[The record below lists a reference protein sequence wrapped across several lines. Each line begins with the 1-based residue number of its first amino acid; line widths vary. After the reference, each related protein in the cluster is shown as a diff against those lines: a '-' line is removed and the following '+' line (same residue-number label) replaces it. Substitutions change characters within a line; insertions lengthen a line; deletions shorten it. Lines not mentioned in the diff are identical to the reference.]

1 MLKWDMYSEV
11 AEKMK
16 RKVPDPERQD
26 IKQEIITRLAERD
39 CQTEALAYCIANE
52 TTVEYW
58 RRERYRQMDSLDW
71 LIFDPEGNPLRVI
84 DILEAHEANLDDLA
98 FSKELLANLPVR
110 VVKIAS
116 RRLAGYPISR
126 ADAKYLERW
135 RINSKTKQLRLALK

>member
-1 MLKWDMYSEV
+1 MLKWDMYIEV

-16 RKVPDPERQD
+16 RKVPDRERQD
-26 IKQEIITRLAERD
+26 IRQEIITRLAEREV
-39 CQTEALAYCIANE
+39 QTEALAYCIANA

-71 LIFDPEGNPLRVI
+71 VIFDPEGNPLRVI
-84 DILEAHEANLDDLA
+84 DILEAHEQDLADLA

-116 RRLAGYPISR
+116 RRLAGYPISK
-126 ADAKYLERW
+126 ADHEYLR
-135 RINSKTKQLRLALK
+135 RFRLTRKTRQLRLALE